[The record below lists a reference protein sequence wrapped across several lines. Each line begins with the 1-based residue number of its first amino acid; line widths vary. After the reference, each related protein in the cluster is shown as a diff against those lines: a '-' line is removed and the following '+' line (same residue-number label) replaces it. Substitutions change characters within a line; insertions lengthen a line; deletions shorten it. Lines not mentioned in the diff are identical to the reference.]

1 MTLEQRLERLE
12 RQSRWM
18 RRIGAVGLAL
28 VAAVFLMGQD
38 KAKELPDLE
47 VRSLKVRDK
56 DWKVRAALEMHGDGG
71 VRLLMRDAKGVE
83 RVSLGVSEYG
93 VAGVELA
100 DEKGEKWVRLATY
113 PKGAATL
120 TFENRNK
127 ASQLYLGIWEDSTM
141 RLSFGRKEKAV
152 LDLWVN
158 DGTPS
163 LDLIASSGK
172 GGIRLVVLDDG
183 SSSVSVSDTEGTVI
197 WQAPKD

>member
-127 ASQLYLGIWEDSTM
+127 ASQLYLGIWEDSTQ
-141 RLSFGRKEKAV
+141 RRHSQPRPHRFVRQGRDPLGGAGRWLLLGV
-152 LDLWVN
+152 RVRYRGHRHL
-158 DGTPS
+158 
-163 LDLIASSGK
+163 ASAQGLTRAR
-172 GGIRLVVLDDG
+172 GN
-183 SSSVSVSDTEGTVI
+183 VI
-197 WQAPKD
+197 WQAPQ